1 MPQYIP
7 KYIIKRMFPKD
18 CAKKVEGGVEITMMN
33 IISPIKVTEEGLP
46 EDIESYINAKIDGKP
61 ISDEVKKGI
70 ALTILDKKYDLNNFQ
85 ELAGVTIP
93 VGSPIKIFAPYTEV
107 EVGEEHEVD
116 IDITETDF
124 KFTVSRV
131 IQ

>member
-7 KYIIKRMFPKD
+7 KYIIRRMFPKD

-33 IISPIKVTEEGLP
+33 IISPIKVSDELP
-46 EDIESYINAKIDGKP
+46 EDIENYINANIDGKP
-61 ISDEVKKGI
+61 ITDEVKKGI
-70 ALTILDKKYDLNNFQ
+70 ALTILEKKYDINNFK
-85 ELAGVTIP
+85 ELVGVTIP
-93 VGSPIKIFAPYTEV
+93 VGSPIKIFAPYTAV

-116 IDITETDF
+116 IDITDTDF
-124 KFTVSRV
+124 KFTVKRV